1 MENKIVPCE
10 IPSEIPMEE
19 REQVRLVERF
29 LCTGGFPSLAACSQV
44 CLTTSCLQRMGF
56 DSCKCSPV
64 NSDCSSFSVVCVKE
78 HLKRLKI

>member
-29 LCTGGFPSLAACSQV
+29 LCTGGSLPLQPV
-44 CLTTSCLQRMGF
+44 RGFTPCLAT
-56 DSCKCSPV
+56 
-64 NSDCSSFSVVCVKE
+64 N
-78 HLKRLKI
+78 